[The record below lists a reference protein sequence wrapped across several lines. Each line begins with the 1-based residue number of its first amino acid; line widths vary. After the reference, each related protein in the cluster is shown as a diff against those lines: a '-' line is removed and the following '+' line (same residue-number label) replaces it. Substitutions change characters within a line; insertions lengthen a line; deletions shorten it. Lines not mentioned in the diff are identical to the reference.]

1 MLDQI
6 LIKQALAYE
15 DYEFYRRVGD
25 WALAEDAWE
34 MVLYYQQRI
43 ATLTQEH

>member
-15 DYEFYRRVGD
+15 DYEFYRGVGD
-25 WALAEDAWE
+25 WALAEAAWE

-43 ATLTQEH
+43 VVLTQEH